1 MNQQILDLASSY
13 LQAAVAPQ
21 AGAIDRDPVA
31 LKAALTGL
39 GDRSL
44 LGLMVPQDWS
54 GPEVD
59 IGTYRAFM
67 QLVARYS
74 GALAFLQTQHQSA
87 ARRIAS
93 SDNEA
98 LKSAYLPY
106 MSNGE
111 VLLGVGFSQ
120 LRRPGPPLVKAL
132 PVEGGYQID
141 GLVPWITGFGLFQE
155 FTIGATLPDGRALF
169 GLVPLR
175 KTSNIAFS
183 EPMELVAMTSTNTV
197 RATFRNW
204 FLPQQQVIS
213 IKPAGWYR
221 ENDKKNVL
229 HHSLFPLG
237 CARAGLDIV
246 ENTAKVK
253 NLPFIGDALISLNRE
268 LTNCDRAIMA
278 AGPQDSFDDRL
289 ELRAWAIDLAVR
301 CAHAAVAVSSG
312 AANYSDHPAQ
322 RVYREAM
329 VYTVFGQT
337 TAVMEATLARLISK
351 NAQ

>member
-1 MNQQILDLASSY
+1 MNQHILDLASSY
-13 LQAAVAPQ
+13 LQGAVAPQ
-21 AGAIDRDPVA
+21 AAGIDRDPVA

-39 GDRSL
+39 GSRSL
-44 LGLMVPQDWS
+44 LGLMVPKDWG

-59 IGTYRAFM
+59 IQTYRAFQ

-87 ARRIAS
+87 ARTIS
-93 SDNEA
+93 SSENKT
-98 LKSAYLPY
+98 LKSEYLPY

-111 VLLGVGFSQ
+111 ILLGVGVSQ

-132 PVEGGYQID
+132 PVEGGYQIH
-141 GLVPWITGFGLFQE
+141 GKVPWITGFGLFQE
-155 FTIGATLPDGRALF
+155 FIIGATLPDGRALF

-175 KTSNIAFS
+175 KASNMAFS
-183 EPMELVAMTSTNTV
+183 EPMQLAAMTSTNTV
-197 RATFRNW
+197 RATIRNW
-204 FLPQQQVIS
+204 FLPQQQVVS

-237 CARAGLDIV
+237 CARAGLDII
-246 ENTAKVK
+246 ENTANVK
-253 NLPFIGDALISLNRE
+253 HLPFIGDALISLNRE
-268 LTNCDRAIMA
+268 LTNCDDAIMTA
-278 AGPQDSFDDRL
+278 KPQDLFDDRL
-289 ELRAWAIDLAVR
+289 QLRAWAIDLAVR
-301 CAHAAVAVSSG
+301 CAHAAVTVSGG

-322 RVYREAM
+322 RIYREAM
-329 VYTVFGQT
+329 AYTIFGQT